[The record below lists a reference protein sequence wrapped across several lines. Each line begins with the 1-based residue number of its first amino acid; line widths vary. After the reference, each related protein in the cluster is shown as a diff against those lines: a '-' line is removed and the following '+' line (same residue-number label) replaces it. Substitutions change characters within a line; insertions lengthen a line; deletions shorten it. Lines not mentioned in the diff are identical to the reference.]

1 MDYVALKDDV
11 FVVDDLITPA
21 ECQAI
26 IGYLDGI
33 VNANLLQWN
42 QISFFGSFAM
52 GYWPSDPN
60 LLHFGLPEDY
70 FAQLKKKIKDAG
82 EACFQRELS
91 EVSYH
96 AQKWVEGAFA
106 GFHSDNSHEDGS
118 PSAFY
123 KSKYAGFLYLNDNFN
138 GGFLNF
144 KHHDITVKAKPGR
157 LAFFKGGYGNE
168 HEVTTVKDGE
178 RYTVGSFWDN
188 ADEVYT
194 PEQVAEW
201 EKELKETRASQQET
215 YKEWEEAKKS
225 GMIPQYKGKYD

>member
-1 MDYVALKDDV
+1 MEIVKLREDV
-11 FVVDDLITPA
+11 FVVDDLISES
-21 ECQAI
+21 ECKAI

-60 LLHFGLPEDY
+60 LLLFGLPEDY
-70 FAQLKKKIKDAG
+70 FAQLKEKIKLAG
-82 EACFQRELS
+82 EKCFERDLS

-106 GFHSDNSHEDGS
+106 GFHSDNTHEDGT

-123 KSKYAGFLYLNDNFN
+123 KSKYAGFLYLNNNFN
-138 GGFLNF
+138 GGELNF
-144 KHHDITVKAKPGR
+144 KNFDVTVKAKPGR
-157 LAFFKGGYGNE
+157 LAFFKGGFGNE

-188 ADEVYT
+188 ADEEYS
-194 PEQVAEW
+194 PEILALW
-201 EKELKETRASQQET
+201 EKELQQTREDQKLT
-215 YKEWEEAKKS
+215 YQRWEEAKES
-225 GMIPQYKGKYD
+225 GMTPTYKGKYD